1 MTLFFPNQKPEEGPA
16 EKSLGILLSVGQFA
30 PMAGVRTEKLI
41 QRRLGEIP
49 PVRKGVET
57 NTLLTGIYPNWRSL
71 PWSGESVAI
80 FGTYPG
86 SSIDYSVEVMEFRA
100 LAAYRGNYPTSGS
113 YSCAPAGLWKEMKK
127 QKIERIINYPAS
139 EGNRSGLIQVHF
151 PSTRSFGNNLIRP
164 RKWVKLIILRLQIK
178 LGKII
183 FKGCAVGTCSDDPNS
198 HLAEPTSELQVELT
212 YARIGTLLGWRAGEL
227 ASKSY
232 LRLAVSRV
240 SINLSNFWSNVAKC
254 MN

>member
-1 MTLFFPNQKPEEGPA
+1 
-16 EKSLGILLSVGQFA
+16 
-30 PMAGVRTEKLI
+30 
-41 QRRLGEIP
+41 
-49 PVRKGVET
+49 
-57 NTLLTGIYPNWRSL
+57 
-71 PWSGESVAI
+71 
-80 FGTYPG
+80 
-86 SSIDYSVEVMEFRA
+86 
-100 LAAYRGNYPTSGS
+100 
-113 YSCAPAGLWKEMKK
+113 MKK
-127 QKIERIINYPAS
+127 KIERIINYPAS

-151 PSTRSFGNNLIRP
+151 PSIKSRSFGNNLIRP

-178 LGKII
+178 LGKRI
-183 FKGCAVGTCSDDPNS
+183 FKGCAVGTCSDDPNSHLAEPTSELQVELTYARIGTLLGSDDPNS

-240 SINLSNFWSNVAKC
+240 SINLSNFWSNIAKC